1 MGKLNLLK
9 GRYTG
14 KVGET
19 VGAKWKDKSTLRT
32 FSIPSNPRTSAQQ
45 SVRTVFADMTAFV
58 ALFADQIKYLSALN
72 TSGMSV
78 RNAIIKL
85 NKDQISAGTFDKA
98 SLEISRGGL
107 QKPTVSAPTFAD
119 GIVTLPF
126 TAPTATNFTNDAKII
141 VVFVDAANS
150 IVDVK
155 EAGVDAGTVASAN
168 LFTTSEDVDVYAY
181 YLDKRG
187 SSKIASVSVY
197 QSYSA

>member
-32 FSIPSNPRTSAQQ
+32 FSTPSNPKTPAQT
-45 SVRTVFADMTAFV
+45 SVRTVFADMTAYV

-85 NKDQISAGTFDKA
+85 NKDQISAGTFDKS

-107 QKPTVSAPTFAD
+107 QKPNTSTFAVD
-119 GIVTLPF
+119 AGVATLTF
-126 TAPTATNFTNDAKII
+126 AEPTATNFTNDARLIA
-141 VVFVDAANS
+141 VFIDSANS

-155 EAGVDAGTVASAN
+155 EAEVDAGTVASAN
-168 LFTTSEDVDVYAY
+168 LFATSENVDCYAY
-181 YLDKRG
+181 FLDKRG

-197 QSYSA
+197 NAYNG

>member
-85 NKDQISAGTFDKA
+85 NKDQIAIGTFDKA
-98 SLEISRGGL
+98 NLEISRGGL
-107 QKPTVSAPTFAD
+107 QKPTVSQPTAET
-119 GIVTLPF
+119 GKIVLPF
-126 TAPTATNFTNDAKII
+126 TAPTATNFTNDAKLI
-141 VVFVDAANS
+141 VVFVDAVNS

-155 EAGVDAGTVASAN
+155 EAKTDAGRVESAN
-168 LFTTSEDVDVYAY
+168 LFASSASVDVYAY

-197 QSYSA
+197 QSYTA

>member
-32 FSIPSNPRTSAQQ
+32 FSVPSNPRTSAQQ

-85 NKDQISAGTFDKA
+85 NKDQISAGTFDKT

-107 QKPTVSAPTFAD
+107 QRPTVSAPTFAD

-126 TAPTATNFTNDAKII
+126 SAPTATNFTNDAKII

-155 EAGVDAGTVASAN
+155 EAAVNAGTVASAN
-168 LFTTSEDVDVYAY
+168 LFSTSEDVDVYAY

>member
-32 FSIPSNPRTSAQQ
+32 FSVPSNPRTSAQQ

-85 NKDQISAGTFDKA
+85 NKDQIATGTFDKA
-98 SLEISRGGL
+98 NLEISRGGL
-107 QKPTVSAPTFAD
+107 QKPTVSTPTAD
-119 GIVTLPF
+119 AGKIVLPF
-126 TAPTATNFTNDAKII
+126 TAPTATNFTNDAKLI
-141 VVFVDAANS
+141 VVFVDAVNS

-155 EAGVDAGTVASAN
+155 EASKDAGRVESAN
-168 LFTTSEDVDVYAY
+168 LFTSSASVDVYAY

-197 QSYSA
+197 QSYTA